1 MARENLIWNGKA
13 VSEKL
18 RAAQIV
24 GVNKTIGA
32 CVVQAKRNHPW
43 RNRTGI
49 LEGGI
54 NIVDFAQ
61 IEGDGVRG
69 VWGVNDI
76 RYALALEIGAVIRPV
91 HAKALAIPQPDGSV
105 RMVKEVTIP
114 AYPYL
119 RPAADAIYPTLAG
132 RIRESYEA
140 AGGE

>member
-91 HAKALAIPQPDGSV
+91 HAEALAIPQPDGSV
-105 RMVKEVTIP
+105 RMAKEVTIP

-140 AGGE
+140 TGGE